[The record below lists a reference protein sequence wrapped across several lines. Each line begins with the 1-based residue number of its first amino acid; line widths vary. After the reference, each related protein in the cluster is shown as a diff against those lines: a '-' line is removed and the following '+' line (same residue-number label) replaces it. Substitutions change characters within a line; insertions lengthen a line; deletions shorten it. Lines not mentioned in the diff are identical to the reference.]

1 MKILECVWSFEMYK
15 IGQISCRANLSVR
28 GGKAAVRK
36 GELVDPTHA
45 LLIPG
50 FRIQSPQNLVWVPR
64 AAACSIW
71 GSPVQLTSLFPITS
85 PKLWIS
91 TQVLEVPLFW
101 ATPCLNTRWEA
112 VGTEWKVIPPGEVAW
127 SLGKHSMTDLVW
139 GSFGHQPILSHGRLR
154 AVPCRSQAKCPIS
167 SVSKYFLEGHILRGA
182 GKSLFRRLFPLHVFN
197 LSEGREASGDTGEV
211 MLRREGKK
219 KIILFPLCFLL
230 EAGGVRH
237 LLFPAL
243 LALAPR
249 PWPTC
254 LGTSEQTP
262 PSDLLS
268 LSPQQSWAPSSARE
282 QRVAGRGRLPPR
294 PGDPAGPS
302 AAPAR
307 PWWIKSV
314 STSATW
320 TSSGSTLQSESL
332 EGILTLGFLPS
343 GSTGDRSPSFSGYCL
358 AWSLKVAQ
366 LTTGKCLC
374 GQNTPPEG
382 VMHLGGWGEHL
393 CIRPRGECS
402 RIPWVWRSHCWG
414 HLWVSLTCASHGSVE
429 TWEAEV
435 MTETYRLSP
444 HFTFGKN

>member
-64 AAACSIW
+64 AAAYSIW

-219 KIILFPLCFLL
+219 KSSFFLCVSCWRLVVCVICFSLLCWLWHPGRGPRASGPRSRHLPLTCCLSL
-230 EAGGVRH
+230 PSSPGHRAQRGSREWRGEAGSHHALETPQVQ
-237 LLFPAL
+237 AL
-243 LALAPR
+243 L
-249 PWPTC
+249 
-254 LGTSEQTP
+254 
-262 PSDLLS
+262 LLV
-268 LSPQQSWAPSSARE
+268 PD
-282 QRVAGRGRLPPR
+282 G
-294 PGDPAGPS
+294 
-302 AAPAR
+302 
-307 PWWIKSV
+307 
-314 STSATW
+314 
-320 TSSGSTLQSESL
+320 
-332 EGILTLGFLPS
+332 
-343 GSTGDRSPSFSGYCL
+343 
-358 AWSLKVAQ
+358 
-366 LTTGKCLC
+366 
-374 GQNTPPEG
+374 
-382 VMHLGGWGEHL
+382 
-393 CIRPRGECS
+393 
-402 RIPWVWRSHCWG
+402 
-414 HLWVSLTCASHGSVE
+414 
-429 TWEAEV
+429 
-435 MTETYRLSP
+435 
-444 HFTFGKN
+444 